1 MQYTIKLFAG
11 LAEKIG
17 ESQITVEVPPASDT
31 DTTQGSTS
39 VTVQQ
44 LKDILSTLYPDAENF
59 IRHSFA
65 AVNQEYATVDTII
78 KESDELALIPPVSGG
93 SGPTTSEQTPDG
105 LYVITSDPLSAE
117 EVIAKVTDNNHGAT
131 IAFIG
136 TTREMTGEM
145 QTVYLEYEA
154 YIPMALSQ
162 LQRIGSH
169 ISVTWPGA
177 RCAISHRIGSVGIA
191 ETSVIIAVSS
201 AHRDDA
207 YAASRFAIER
217 LKETVPIWKKEVW
230 ADGSEWK
237 GVQTG
242 PWNPI
247 QPKS

>member
-17 ESQITVEVPPASDT
+17 ESQIIVEVPSTT
-31 DTTQGSTS
+31 DTSSEEGKNP
-39 VTVQQ
+39 VTVQHI
-44 LKDILSTLYPDAENF
+44 KDILSTLYPDAEIS

-105 LYVITSDPLSAE
+105 LYVITSAPLLAE
-117 EVIAKVTDNNHGAT
+117 EIIAKVTDNNHGAT

-162 LQRIGSH
+162 LQKIGKH
-169 ISVTWPGA
+169 IADTWSGA
-177 RCAISHRIGSVGIA
+177 RCAISHRIGNVGIA

-217 LKETVPIWKKEVW
+217 LKETVPIWKKEIW

-237 GVQTG
+237 GAQTG
-242 PWNPI
+242 PWNPTE
-247 QPKS
+247 PKS